1 MLTRRA
7 LIGSTAVLATGCSFL
22 RVSVHYSELA
32 ERDSA
37 YLGGYRLVFDNERPV
52 QGRA

>member
-7 LIGSTAVLATGCSFL
+7 LIGSTAVLATGCAASWSL
-22 RVSVHYSELA
+22 GSYSELA

-37 YLGGYRLVFDNERPV
+37 YLGGN
-52 QGRA
+52 